1 LVASESFGMILCFW
15 GSIDIHHLS
24 RAEISDCVHYGG
36 SYTQLETQGCTYPR
50 LKKSWS
56 LWISGRDGV
65 QTGWWIGLQTQTQC
79 RTLPQ
84 LPQLVSPK
92 ILLLHLQFPLHLLQS
107 TRRRTPAVYTR
118 YPHCQIIS
126 TSAQY
131 DPAKIFLASKFS
143 YYSFPTPPIKLKLG
157 LQTGGRLLIT
167 THLDQSNYLANQ
179 Q

>member
-1 LVASESFGMILCFW
+1 MILCFW

-36 SYTQLETQGCTYPR
+36 SYTQLVVQGCTYPR

-65 QTGWWIGLQTQTQC
+65 QTGWQIGLQTQTQC
-79 RTLPQ
+79 RTLLQ
-84 LPQLVSPK
+84 LLQLVSSK
-92 ILLLHLQFPLHLLQS
+92 ILSLHLQFQLHLLQS
-107 TRRRTPAVYTR
+107 TKRRTPAVYTR
-118 YPHCQIIS
+118 YPHCQIVS

-131 DPAKIFLASKFS
+131 DSAEIFLASKFS
-143 YYSFPTPPIKLKLG
+143 YHSFPTPPTKIKLE
-157 LQTGGRLLIT
+157 LQTGGRPLIT
-167 THLDQSNYLANQ
+167 THLGQSNYLANQ